1 MESFRP
7 TSNKKALGERSQV
20 FIIFKL
26 LEHGYHVLT
35 PYGDNTRYDLVME
48 DADGTFWRVQCKT
61 GWLESN
67 GAYIEFKAASSY
79 YHTKAGRTGHG
90 RKDYRGQVEFF
101 AVYSPDT
108 GKVYLIPVEHVGTAS
123 ATLRIEPTKNKQ
135 EKNVRWA
142 KDYEL

>member
-1 MESFRP
+1 MIVHRRKQDNACKRAHIYGELKGESQFMESFRP

-35 PYGDNTRYDLVME
+35 PYGDNTRYDLVIE

-79 YHTKAGRTGHG
+79 YHRRREGR
-90 RKDYRGQVEFF
+90 
-101 AVYSPDT
+101 DT
-108 GKVYLIPVEHVGTAS
+108 GEKIIEGRSNSLPFTRLIQVKCILS
-123 ATLRIEPTKNKQ
+123 L
-135 EKNVRWA
+135 
-142 KDYEL
+142 